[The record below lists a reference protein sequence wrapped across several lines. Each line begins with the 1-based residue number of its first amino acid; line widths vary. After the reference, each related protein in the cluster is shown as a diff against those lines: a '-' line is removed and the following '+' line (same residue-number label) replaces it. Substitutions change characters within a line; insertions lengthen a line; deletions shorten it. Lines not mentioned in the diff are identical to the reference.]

1 MTHDMN
7 ISGEELDKIRMNID
21 YKVMDG
27 MMVPFTS

>member
-7 ISGEELDKIRMNID
+7 ISGEELDKIRMKID
-21 YKVMDG
+21 YKAKDG